1 LSKLETRIDD
11 MLAPVAPGMERMRSI
26 MEAQVRSDAAAVQAM
41 TAHVGSFRGK
51 QLRAALVLLVG
62 KAVQARDDEHPEVA
76 AIVELIHLA
85 TLVHDDVLDGARVRR
100 RVACVNERWDNQIA
114 VLLGDFLYARA
125 FHLSTTLRSRLASQL
140 LADTT
145 AVLCTGEIEQAALR
159 RDFDLTQA
167 KYEDIAAKKTGS
179 LYSAACELGARYPR
193 DEREDPRVARL
204 GVEMAAFGREIG
216 LAFQIV
222 DDCLDLV
229 GEEEVVG
236 KSVGNDVEDGKLT
249 LPVLH
254 AFARADAATRAR
266 MRTIYAPNATG
277 AATGAPR
284 RIELL
289 RECCDLSAGVE
300 QAMARAHELVANAR
314 ARLAPLPASP
324 AREALDAIAQFT
336 LERRF

>member
-1 LSKLETRIDD
+1 MSKLETRIDA
-11 MLAPVAPGMERMRSI
+11 MLAPVSSGMERMRAI

-62 KAVQARDDEHPEVA
+62 KAAGARDDEHAEVA

-145 AVLCTGEIEQAALR
+145 AILCTGEIEQAALR
-159 RDFDLTQA
+159 RDFGLTQA

-179 LYSAACELGARYPR
+179 LYAAACELGARYPR

-204 GVEMAAFGREIG
+204 GAEMAAFGREVG

-222 DDCLDLV
+222 DDCLDVV
-229 GEEEVVG
+229 GDEAVVG

-254 AFARADAATRAR
+254 AYSRADLAARAR
-266 MRTIYAPNATG
+266 MQAIYAPDASG
-277 AATGAPR
+277 AAMGGKR
-284 RIELL
+284 RIDLL

-300 QAMARAHELVANAR
+300 HAMARAHELVDRAR
-314 ARLAPLPASP
+314 ARLVALPPSP
-324 AREALDAIAQFT
+324 AREALDAIALFT

>member
-1 LSKLETRIDD
+1 
-11 MLAPVAPGMERMRSI
+11 
-26 MEAQVRSDAAAVQAM
+26 MEAQVRSDTAAVQAM

-62 KAVQARDDEHPEVA
+62 KAVGSRDDEHPEVA

-125 FHLSTTLRSRLASQL
+125 FHLSTTLRSRLASRL

-145 AVLCTGEIEQAALR
+145 AILCTGEIEQAALR
-159 RDFDLTQA
+159 RDFALTQA

-179 LYSAACELGARYPR
+179 LYSAACELGARHAGG
-193 DEREDPRVARL
+193 DAEDPRLARL
-204 GVEMAAFGREIG
+204 GAEMAAFGREVG

-222 DDCLDLV
+222 DDCLDVV

-254 AFARADAATRAR
+254 AWSRADLATRAR
-266 MRTIYAPNATG
+266 MQAIYAPDFVAG
-277 AATGAPR
+277 SAR

-289 RECCDLSAGVE
+289 RACCDLSAGVE
-300 QAMARAHELVANAR
+300 HAMARAHELVAGAR
-314 ARLAPLPASP
+314 ARLAALPASP
-324 AREALDAIAQFT
+324 AREALDAIALFT

>member
-1 LSKLETRIDD
+1 
-11 MLAPVAPGMERMRSI
+11 
-26 MEAQVRSDAAAVQAM
+26 
-41 TAHVGSFRGK
+41 
-51 QLRAALVLLVG
+51 LVLLVG
-62 KAVQARDDEHPEVA
+62 KAVGSRDDEHPEVA

-125 FHLSTTLRSRLASQL
+125 FHLSTTLRSRLASRL

-145 AVLCTGEIEQAALR
+145 AILCTGEIEQAALR
-159 RDFDLTQA
+159 RDFALTQA

-179 LYSAACELGARYPR
+179 LYSAACELGARHAGG
-193 DEREDPRVARL
+193 DAEDPRLARL
-204 GVEMAAFGREIG
+204 GAEMAAFGREVG

-222 DDCLDLV
+222 DDCLDVV

-254 AFARADAATRAR
+254 AWSRADLATRAR
-266 MRTIYAPNATG
+266 MQAIYAPDFVAG
-277 AATGAPR
+277 SAR

-289 RECCDLSAGVE
+289 RACCDLSAGVE
-300 QAMARAHELVANAR
+300 HAMARAHELVAGAR
-314 ARLAPLPASP
+314 ARLAALPASP
-324 AREALDAIAQFT
+324 AREALDAIALFT

>member
-1 LSKLETRIDD
+1 LSTLETRIDA
-11 MLAPVAPGMERMRSI
+11 MLAPVAPGMERMRAI
-26 MEAQVRSDAAAVQAM
+26 MEAQVRSDTAAVQ
-41 TAHVGSFRGK
+41 
-51 QLRAALVLLVG
+51 ALVLLVG
-62 KAVQARDDEHPEVA
+62 KAVGSRDDEHPEVA

-125 FHLSTTLRSRLASQL
+125 FHLSTTLRSRLASRL

-145 AVLCTGEIEQAALR
+145 AILCTGEIEQAALR
-159 RDFDLTQA
+159 RDFALTQA

-179 LYSAACELGARYPR
+179 LYSAACELGARHAGG
-193 DEREDPRVARL
+193 DAEDPRLARL
-204 GVEMAAFGREIG
+204 GAEMAAFGREVG

-222 DDCLDLV
+222 DDCLDVV

-254 AFARADAATRAR
+254 AWSRADLATRAR
-266 MRTIYAPNATG
+266 MQAIYAPDFVAG
-277 AATGAPR
+277 SAR

-289 RECCDLSAGVE
+289 RACCDLSAGVE
-300 QAMARAHELVANAR
+300 HAMARAHELVAGAR
-314 ARLAPLPASP
+314 ARLAALPASP
-324 AREALDAIAQFT
+324 AREALDAIALFT

>member
-1 LSKLETRIDD
+1 MSTLETRIDA
-11 MLAPVAPGMERMRSI
+11 MLAPVAPGMERMRAI

-62 KAVQARDDEHPEVA
+62 KAVGSRDDEHPEVA

-125 FHLSTTLRSRLASQL
+125 FHLSTTLRSRLASRL

-145 AVLCTGEIEQAALR
+145 AILCTGEIEQAALR
-159 RDFDLTQA
+159 RDFALTQA

-179 LYSAACELGARYPR
+179 LYSAACELGARHAGG
-193 DEREDPRVARL
+193 DAEDPRLARL
-204 GVEMAAFGREIG
+204 GAEMAAFGREVG

-222 DDCLDLV
+222 DDCLDVV

-254 AFARADAATRAR
+254 AWSRADLATRAR
-266 MRTIYAPNATG
+266 MQAIYAPDFVAG
-277 AATGAPR
+277 SAR

-289 RECCDLSAGVE
+289 RACCDLSAGVE
-300 QAMARAHELVANAR
+300 HAMARAHELVAGAR
-314 ARLAPLPASP
+314 ARLAALPASP
-324 AREALDAIAQFT
+324 AREALDAIALFT